1 MAYKEVSMLVDKSM
15 YKYKCPYAMTPIGI
29 CVHNT
34 ANDASARNEVS
45 YMRRNKSKVSFHDAV
60 DDVEVVHGVPHN
72 RNAWHAGDGGSG
84 TGNRHY
90 IGIEICYSK
99 SGGEKFKQAEIN
111 AAKYIAK
118 LLKQRGWGIERVKRH
133 YDFSKKYCPH
143 RTMDM
148 GWQRFL
154 NMIKAE
160 LNGSDSSNNAGTVS
174 NKIVVD
180 GYWGKATTGKS
191 QKVFGTTVDYII
203 SKQPKSNKVYLP
215 NCQKSSWKFVTYYK
229 GGSLLVKAI
238 QRHVGAT
245 VDGYFGPGTAKAV
258 QKFLATK
265 GLYKGAIDGI
275 FGPGS
280 VKAWQKYLNTFK

>member
-45 YMRRNKSKVSFHDAV
+45 YMRKNTNKVSFHDAV
-60 DDVEVVHGVPHN
+60 DDIEVVHGISHN
-72 RNAWHAGDGGSG
+72 RNAWHAGDGTNGK
-84 TGNRHY
+84 GNRYY

-99 SGGEKFKQAEIN
+99 SGGDRFKKAEIN
-111 AAKYIAK
+111 AAKYIASI
-118 LLKQRGWGIERVKRH
+118 LKEKGWGIDRVKRH

-160 LNGSDSSNNAGTVS
+160 LDTEDKTTSAEKVS
-174 NKIVVD
+174 TKLVVD
-180 GYWGKATTGKS
+180 GYWGKATTGRA
-191 QKVFGTTVDYII
+191 QKVFGTVVDYYV
-203 SKQPKSNKVYLP
+203 SRQPKTCKQYLP
-215 NCQKSSWKFVTYYK
+215 NCETTSWKFTTIHK

-238 QRHVGAT
+238 QKKVGAT
-245 VDGYFGPGTAKAV
+245 VDGHFGPNTAKAV
-258 QKFLATK
+258 QKLLK
-265 GLYKGAIDGI
+265 SKDLYKGSIDGI
-275 FGPGS
+275 FGPRS